1 MSAES
6 TVVPVATS
14 RRERNKQRMRARIFS
29 AALSLFAEKGFEQTK
44 VDDITERADVARGT
58 FFNHFQHKE
67 ELVTAWSSQRQ
78 SRFEEKL
85 RRETRTDDDLSVALG
100 RCMTALVE
108 VNEEEREPGLN
119 RVMLTSWV
127 RAGLPI
133 TEPPRTAEVFAD
145 VIRTW
150 VADGKIRSGV
160 DPMQVGHLLRDAY
173 LGALFRWCRGDLMGE
188 GLATE
193 LQRIL
198 DFLLPSIVSDSA
210 ATSPRDGDAK

>member
-1 MSAES
+1 MFAEP
-6 TVVPVATS
+6 TVAPVATG
-14 RRERNKQRMRARIFS
+14 RRERNKQRMKARIFS

-67 ELVTAWSSQRQ
+67 ELVTTWSSQRQ
-78 SRFEEKL
+78 LRFEEKL
-85 RRETRTDDDLSVALG
+85 RQGTPTNDDLRVALG
-100 RCMTALVE
+100 RCMAALVE
-108 VNEEEREPGLN
+108 INEEEEPGLN

-145 VIRTW
+145 VIRAG
-150 VADGKIRSGV
+150 VAEGRIRSGV
-160 DPMQVGHLLRDAY
+160 DPVQVGHLLRDAY
-173 LGALFRWCRGDLMGE
+173 LGVLFRWCRGDLKGE

-193 LQRIL
+193 LQRIV
-198 DFLLPSIVSDSA
+198 DFLLPSIVSDGSIA
-210 ATSPRDGDAK
+210 DDTK

>member
-1 MSAES
+1 MSTES
-6 TVVPVATS
+6 PVAPVVMG
-14 RRERNKQRMRARIFS
+14 RRERNKQRMRERIFS

-67 ELVTAWSSQRQ
+67 ELVTTWSSQRQ

-85 RRETRTDDDLSVALG
+85 RRATPTNDDLRVALG

-108 VNEEEREPGLN
+108 INEEEDAPGLN

-145 VIRTW
+145 VIRAG
-150 VADGKIRSGV
+150 VAEGRIRSDV
-160 DPMQVGHLLRDAY
+160 DPAQVGHLLRDAY
-173 LGALFRWCRGDLMGE
+173 LGALFRWCRGDLKGE

-193 LQRIL
+193 LQGIV
-198 DFLLPSIVSDSA
+198 DFLLPSIVSDSPIIDD
-210 ATSPRDGDAK
+210 TK

>member
-6 TVVPVATS
+6 PAAPVATG

-67 ELVTAWSSQRQ
+67 ELVTTWSSQRL

-85 RRETRTDDDLSVALG
+85 RQGTFENDDLSVTLG
-100 RCMTALVE
+100 RCMAALVE
-108 VNEEEREPGLN
+108 VNEEEEPGLN

-133 TEPPRTAEVFAD
+133 TEPPRTAEVFAN
-145 VIRTW
+145 VIRTGL
-150 VADGKIRSGV
+150 AEGRIRSDV
-160 DPMQVGHLLRDAY
+160 DPVQVGYLLRDAY
-173 LGALFRWCRGDLMGE
+173 LGALFRWCRGDLKAE
-188 GLATE
+188 GLAAE
-193 LQRIL
+193 LQGIVA
-198 DFLLPSIVSDSA
+198 FILPSIVSDSPAVA
-210 ATSPRDGDAK
+210 ATK

>member
-6 TVVPVATS
+6 PVAPVATG

-44 VDDITERADVARGT
+44 VDEITERADVARGT

-85 RRETRTDDDLSVALG
+85 QGTPKDDNLSVALG

-108 VNEEEREPGLN
+108 INEEEEQPGLN

-133 TEPPRTAEVFAD
+133 TEPPRTAEVFAN
-145 VIRTW
+145 VIRTGM
-150 VADGKIRSGV
+150 AEGRIRPGV
-160 DPMQVGHLLRDAY
+160 DPMQVGNLLRDAY
-173 LGALFRWCRGDLMGE
+173 LGALFRWCRGDLKDE
-188 GLATE
+188 GLASE

-198 DFLLPSIVSDSA
+198 DFLLPSIVSDSP
-210 ATSPRDGDAK
+210 ATSLRDGDAK

>member
-6 TVVPVATS
+6 PAAPVATG

-67 ELVTAWSSQRQ
+67 ELVTTWSSQRL

-85 RRETRTDDDLSVALG
+85 RQGTPTNEDLSVALG

-108 VNEEEREPGLN
+108 VNEEEEPGLN

-133 TEPPRTAEVFAD
+133 TEPPRTAEVFAN
-145 VIRTW
+145 VIRTGL
-150 VADGKIRSGV
+150 AEGRIRSDV
-160 DPMQVGHLLRDAY
+160 DPVQVGYLLRDAY
-173 LGALFRWCRGDLMGE
+173 LGALFRWCRGDLKAE

-193 LQRIL
+193 LQGIVE
-198 DFLLPSIVSDSA
+198 FILPSIVSDSSAVA
-210 ATSPRDGDAK
+210 ATK

>member
-1 MSAES
+1 M
-6 TVVPVATS
+6 
-14 RRERNKQRMRARIFS
+14 RERIFS

-67 ELVTAWSSQRQ
+67 ELVTTWSSQRQ
-78 SRFEEKL
+78 SRFEEKM
-85 RRETRTDDDLSVALG
+85 RQRTPSNDELCVALG

-108 VNEEEREPGLN
+108 INEEEEPEFN

-145 VIRTW
+145 VIR
-150 VADGKIRSGV
+150 AGLAEGRIRSGV
-160 DPMQVGHLLRDAY
+160 DPMQVGYLLRDAY
-173 LGALFRWCRGDLMGE
+173 LGALFRWCRGDLKDD
-188 GLATE
+188 GLAAE
-193 LQRIL
+193 LQSIV
-198 DFLLPSIVSDSA
+198 DFLLPSIVHDSTVA
-210 ATSPRDGDAK
+210 GRAR

>member
-1 MSAES
+1 MG
-6 TVVPVATS
+6 
-14 RRERNKQRMRARIFS
+14 RRERNKQRMRERIFS

-67 ELVTAWSSQRQ
+67 ELVTTWSSQRQ

-85 RRETRTDDDLSVALG
+85 RRATPTNDDLRVALG

-108 VNEEEREPGLN
+108 INEEEDAPGLN

-145 VIRTW
+145 VIRAG
-150 VADGKIRSGV
+150 VAEGRIRSDV
-160 DPMQVGHLLRDAY
+160 DPAQVGHLLRDAY
-173 LGALFRWCRGDLMGE
+173 LGALFRWCRGDLKGE

-193 LQRIL
+193 LQGIV
-198 DFLLPSIVSDSA
+198 DFLLPSIVSDSPIIDD
-210 ATSPRDGDAK
+210 TK

>member
-1 MSAES
+1 MSADPS
-6 TVVPVATS
+6 VAPVATG

-67 ELVTAWSSQRQ
+67 ELVTTWSSRRQ

-85 RRETRTDDDLSVALG
+85 RQNTPANDDLRVALR

-108 VNEEEREPGLN
+108 INEEEEPGLN

-133 TEPPRTAEVFAD
+133 SEPPRAAEVFAN
-145 VIRTW
+145 VIRTG
-150 VADGKIRSGV
+150 VEEGRIRPGV
-160 DPMQVGHLLRDAY
+160 DPIQVGYLLRDAY
-173 LGALFRWCRGDLMGE
+173 LGALFRWCRGDLKGD
-188 GLATE
+188 GLAAE
-193 LQRIL
+193 LQNIV
-198 DFLLPSIVSDSA
+198 DFLLPSIVNDTA
-210 ATSPRDGDAK
+210 ADAPE